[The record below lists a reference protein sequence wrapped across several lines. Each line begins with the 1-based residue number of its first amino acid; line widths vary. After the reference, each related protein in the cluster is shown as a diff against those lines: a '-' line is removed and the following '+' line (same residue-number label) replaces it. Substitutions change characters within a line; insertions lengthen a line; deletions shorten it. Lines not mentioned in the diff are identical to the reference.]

1 MTKCFRLTLVYYD
14 TKIKPIDKDFILN
27 SHKTTQVGKIQTV
40 LGQIEPKHLGFTIMH
55 EHVLSSL
62 NAYKAKP
69 EVASDVGWVN
79 APIKFNN
86 IGQLHLKKYI
96 NQTALELTN
105 IDDAISEVSEF
116 KISGGNS
123 IVDTTSRGIGR
134 DPRGLAL
141 VSRATGAHIVM
152 GAGYYVPL
160 SYPEGTRS
168 KSENELISE
177 TVSDIV
183 HGVKDTG
190 IKSGIIGE
198 IGLIDPIDKV
208 QERILRSAAQASKI
222 TGCPITIH
230 PPLND
235 TGALDIMKILLDEG
249 VAPCN
254 IIIGH
259 LGMAMVDQESV
270 KELGATGCY
279 LQYDHFGSF
288 EDSLMIYKD
297 KPTLAQNDN
306 DRLESLRTLVELG
319 YEDRLLV
326 SQDVCIQIQRI
337 KYGGKG
343 YAHLVT
349 NIADRMISKGLD
361 KSVIKK
367 IFIENP
373 SRILTFKNGSI

>member
-1 MTKCFRLTLVYYD
+1 M
-14 TKIKPIDKDFILN
+14 N
-27 SHKTTQVGKIQTV
+27 SPKLKQAGKIQTV
-40 LGQIEPKHLGFTIMH
+40 LGQIEPKDLGFTIMH

-69 EVASDVGWVN
+69 ETASDAAWVN
-79 APIKFNN
+79 APVAFNN

-105 IDDAISEVSEF
+105 IDDAISEVNEF

-134 DPRGLAL
+134 DPKGLAL
-141 VSRATGAHIVM
+141 VSRATGTHIVM
-152 GAGYYVPL
+152 GSGYYVPL
-160 SYPEGTRS
+160 SYPDGTTS
-168 KSENELISE
+168 KSEDDLINE
-177 TVSDIV
+177 TVTDIV

-235 TGALDIMKILLDEG
+235 TGALDIMKILIDEG
-249 VAPCN
+249 VATNN

-270 KELGATGCY
+270 KELGSTGCY

-297 KPTLAQNDN
+297 KPALAQNDN

-326 SQDVCIQIQRI
+326 SQDVCIQIQRV

-349 NIADRMISKGLD
+349 NIADRMLARGLD

-373 SRILTFKNGSI
+373 ARILTFKNGTI